1 MNLQIPADAWPVVL
15 MAAVVVLLI
24 FRKPLFLLA
33 KFLLRSLV
41 GLGFLFLWASSR
53 VAAGLSLG
61 VNLFNA
67 FTLGLLGL
75 PGLGLLMMLRWLG

>member
-41 GLGFLFLWASSR
+41 GLGFLFLWASSG

-67 FTLGLLGL
+67 CRGWGC
-75 PGLGLLMMLRWLG
+75 

>member
-1 MNLQIPADAWPVVL
+1 MSVQIPADAWPVVL

-41 GLGFLFLWASSR
+41 GLGFLFLWASSG

>member
-41 GLGFLFLWASSR
+41 GLGFLFLWASSG
-53 VAAGLSLG
+53 VASGLALG

>member
-24 FRKPLFLLA
+24 FRKPLFLLV

-41 GLGFLFLWASSR
+41 
-53 VAAGLSLG
+53 
-61 VNLFNA
+61 
-67 FTLGLLGL
+67 
-75 PGLGLLMMLRWLG
+75 GLGLLMMLRWLG